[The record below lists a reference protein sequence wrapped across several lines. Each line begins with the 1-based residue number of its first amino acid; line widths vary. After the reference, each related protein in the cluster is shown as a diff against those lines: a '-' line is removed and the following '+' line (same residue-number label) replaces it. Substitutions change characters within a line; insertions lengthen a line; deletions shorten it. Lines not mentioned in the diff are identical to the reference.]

1 MVFSCFGEQA
11 LSLSVRNPS
20 SCCLLPFHL
29 VLCRSCFKPMSVFRI
44 LPKLGLNI
52 QQPVA
57 QKSSIH
63 QMFEIFAPQTFVNQ
77 VWGSFFNEWGSN
89 TIVSFYENLSPT
101 VLMVKDG
108 VPFIREVSTLQAEI
122 IFTEVGSSFSA
133 QKLRCSV
140 QENLGFQLLMQADV
154 DVHPVR
160 EV

>member
-89 TIVSFYENLSPT
+89 TIVSFQENLSPT
-101 VLMVKDG
+101 VLMVK
-108 VPFIREVSTLQAEI
+108 EVSTLQADI
-122 IFTEVGSSFSA
+122 SFTEEGSSFSA
-133 QKLRCSV
+133 QRLRCSV
-140 QENLGFQLLMQADV
+140 QENLGFQVLKQADV